1 VTTRNETDGDLEAVL
16 HAVLRGDGPQPV
28 GRYALDVPAGKW
40 WWSDELFAMHGF
52 VPGEVV
58 PTTELMLA
66 HKHPDDLSRVQGVL
80 AEVTSRGTPFS
91 CTHRIIDAHGR
102 TRTLGVVGQGDLDPG
117 TGAVTRVTGYF
128 MDLTETHGARVREEA
143 SAAIRA
149 SASHRAAIEQAK
161 GAVMVLYGLS
171 EDEAFALLRDHSSI
185 TNEPVRS
192 IAARLIAS
200 MADLGGSTATREDLD
215 AFFAPPTPTLPPDVR
230 LPTAPLAGSAP
241 RHRGSRRAGH
251 RSRSS

>member
-1 VTTRNETDGDLEAVL
+1 MTTRNETDGDLEAVL
-16 HAVLRGDGPQPV
+16 DAVLRGDGPQPV
-28 GRYALDVPAGKW
+28 GRYVLDVPTGKW

-52 VPGEVV
+52 LPGEVV

-102 TRTLGVVGQGDLDPG
+102 TRTLGVVGQGDLDRE
-117 TGAVTRVTGYF
+117 TGGVVRVTGYF

-161 GAVMVLYGLS
+161 GAIMVLYGLS

-200 MADLGGSTATREDLD
+200 MAGREGSTATREDLD
-215 AFFAPPTPTLPPDVR
+215 AFFAPPAPSSPPE
-230 LPTAPLAGSAP
+230 LSIPTAPLAGSAP